1 MILFQGKRPPPF
13 RIRNVRELDDNFRP
27 RFVKLRVALV
37 CASIAVLILGLIIY
51 RMFPNSGSAIYLVLS
66 VYALL
71 VISPKHTLA
80 FIGYLVRNFP
90 TLSAKHHA
98 FMAWMEYD
106 LDYDETRLQ

>member
-1 MILFQGKRPPPF
+1 MCILALISIQMI
-13 RIRNVRELDDNFRP
+13 
-27 RFVKLRVALV
+27 
-37 CASIAVLILGLIIY
+37 
-51 RMFPNSGSAIYLVLS
+51 PNSGTAIALVLFAFAS
-66 VYALL
+66 LMS
-71 VISPKHTLA
+71 SPKHTLI